1 MRLWPIASRLF
12 AGLGLAGMIGP
23 AWAECR
29 IALALAVDVSRSIN
43 AGDYRIQ
50 RAGLMAALADPAV
63 RAAFLTP
70 DDHVALAVYEWS
82 GRDDQTTIIGWSD
95 IRDAGDLDALAT
107 IIGAHE
113 QPLTSLPTALGWA
126 LDYGLRL
133 FETAPLCDRRVL
145 DVSGDGRNNDGIDPA
160 AAFARRDYGDLVI
173 NALAIGQHESDI
185 ARYYEAEVI
194 RGPGAFVEVARRQ
207 QDFPAAIR
215 RKLIRELTDQVS
227 AIPALMPRSD
237 G

>member
-1 MRLWPIASRLF
+1 MGHWPIAGSLC
-12 AGLGLAGMIGP
+12 AVMGLAGP
-23 AWAECR
+23 AWADCR

-43 AGDYRIQ
+43 AADYEIQ
-50 RAGLMAALADPAV
+50 RAGLMAAFADPAV
-63 RAAFLTP
+63 RVAFMASE
-70 DDHVALAVYEWS
+70 DHVAVAVYEWS
-82 GRDDQTTIIGWSD
+82 GRDHQATIIPWTTI
-95 IRDAGDLDALAT
+95 RNAGDLDALAT
-107 IIGAHE
+107 IIGGHE
-113 QPLTSLPTALGWA
+113 RPLASLPTALGWA

-133 FETAPLCDRRVL
+133 FDAAPVCDRRVL

-160 AAFARRDYGDLVI
+160 TAFARRDYGDLVI
-173 NALAIGQHESDI
+173 NALAIRQHESDV
-185 ARYYEAEVI
+185 ARYFQAEVI

-227 AIPALMPRSD
+227 AIPARMSRSD